1 MIEMIRSFGDN
12 VRSLLR
18 HLRPTAPRF
27 KSRVAVKVSLLDY
40 TLSKWRGNIPI
51 MDGQTYNL
59 SSTGLALI
67 LPEITLS
74 GRSMVIEGTTLLV
87 VLDLPNGIARFQ
99 AKPVHFRR
107 ADKYVKNSGYVV
119 GIQITQIDDESNR
132 RYQKFI
138 ERTERN
144 EKISSASQENNSA
157 MA

>member
-18 HLRPTAPRF
+18 HLRSTAPRF
-27 KSRVAVKVSLLDY
+27 KSRIAAKVSLLDY

-74 GRSMVIEGTTLLV
+74 GRSLVVEGTTLLI
-87 VLDLPNGIARFQ
+87 VLDLPNGIVRLQ
-99 AKPVHFRR
+99 AKAVHFRR
-107 ADKYVKNSGYVV
+107 ADKYVRNSGYII
-119 GIQITQIDDESNR
+119 GMQITQIDDESNR
-132 RYQKFI
+132 RYLKFI

-144 EKISSASQENNSA
+144 EKISPSSQENDRA
-157 MA
+157 IA